1 MKVEFSWEL
10 SPAVLTSLNFWFSRS
25 LPLSL
30 LVVCFLEDDDVLG
43 EVEVHFVV
51 VDTEEV
57 EAL

>member
-10 SPAVLTSLNFWFSRS
+10 SPVVLTSLNLWFSHS
-25 LPLSL
+25 LPFSL
-30 LVVCFLEDDDVLG
+30 LDVCFLEDDDVLV